1 MIVTNK
7 YRALKDIFKLNAP
20 IPKEFQR
27 RPVVLKVMEF
37 SLFLIGLVAVAA
49 IIFWLVSYGFSM
61 DVLPWAGVI
70 VAAFIG
76 AWHFAM
82 DSYRYR
88 IFARICALMLALSP
102 AVLAEQA
109 DHYIVKGMALYLI
122 VLCVLDL
129 VMPSCR
135 QYYLWAQGLAKK

>member
-1 MIVTNK
+1 MIVSNK
-7 YRALKDIFKLNAP
+7 FRALKDVFKLTAP

-37 SLFLIGLVAVAA
+37 SLFLIGLVAIAA
-49 IIFWLVSYGFSM
+49 IIYSLVSQEFSVA
-61 DVLPWAGVI
+61 VLPWAGVI
-70 VAAFIG
+70 VSAFIG

-82 DSYRYR
+82 DSHLYR
-88 IFARICALMLALSP
+88 IFARISALMLALSP
-102 AVLAEQA
+102 AVLPEQT

-129 VMPSCR
+129 VMPTCR
-135 QYYLWAQGLAKK
+135 QYYLWAKGLKK